1 MESYQNAPVHYV
13 ESKSCRAPNQ
23 VGSLLFEMLC
33 SQQKDFQEVVF
44 LCIGSD
50 RITGDSLGPLIGHK
64 LSKEHLSRCI
74 IYGTLDQPVHAL
86 NLAEVTAMVHTKHP
100 NCLLIAID
108 ASLGSK
114 RHQEFVTIR
123 KGALAPGLGVKK
135 KLPPVG
141 DISITGIVNLS
152 GAFEHFVLQTTRL
165 ATVIQLADT
174 IVSGILIAIFRN
186 TSFFFIGFFPFGFRF
201 RTFSKL
207 CKIYPSVCS
216 IFGEFSERKPVI
228 CISIVLAKYFFHQ
241 VFHCVIDTSR
251 KPYMKIILSDF
262 TCSTVLIR

>member
-74 IYGTLDQPVHAL
+74 IYGTLVHA
-86 NLAEVTAMVHTKHP
+86 KHP

-174 IVSGILIAIFRN
+174 IVSGILIAHRQYFGTHRF
-186 TSFFFIGFFPFGFRF
+186 SLLDFFHSDSDSERF
-201 RTFSKL
+201 RSFAKFTPLSAA
-207 CKIYPSVCS
+207 S
-216 IFGEFSERKPVI
+216 SENSPNG
-228 CISIVLAKYFFHQ
+228 
-241 VFHCVIDTSR
+241 SR
-251 KPYMKIILSDF
+251 
-262 TCSTVLIR
+262 

>member
-114 RHQEFVTIR
+114 RHQEFVTI
-123 KGALAPGLGVKK
+123 
-135 KLPPVG
+135 
-141 DISITGIVNLS
+141 
-152 GAFEHFVLQTTRL
+152 
-165 ATVIQLADT
+165 
-174 IVSGILIAIFRN
+174 
-186 TSFFFIGFFPFGFRF
+186 
-201 RTFSKL
+201 
-207 CKIYPSVCS
+207 
-216 IFGEFSERKPVI
+216 
-228 CISIVLAKYFFHQ
+228 
-241 VFHCVIDTSR
+241 
-251 KPYMKIILSDF
+251 
-262 TCSTVLIR
+262 

>member
-86 NLAEVTAMVHTKHP
+86 NLAEVTAMVHAKHP

-123 KGALAPGLGVKK
+123 KGALASGLGVKK

-174 IVSGILIAIFRN
+174 IVSGILIAHRQYFGTHRF
-186 TSFFFIGFFPFGFRF
+186 SLLDFFHSDSDSERF
-201 RTFSKL
+201 RSFAKFTPLSAA
-207 CKIYPSVCS
+207 S
-216 IFGEFSERKPVI
+216 SENSPNG
-228 CISIVLAKYFFHQ
+228 
-241 VFHCVIDTSR
+241 SR
-251 KPYMKIILSDF
+251 
-262 TCSTVLIR
+262 

>member
-44 LCIGSD
+44 LCIG
-50 RITGDSLGPLIGHK
+50 
-64 LSKEHLSRCI
+64 SKEHLSRCI

-174 IVSGILIAIFRN
+174 IVSGILIAHRQYFGTHRF
-186 TSFFFIGFFPFGFRF
+186 SLLDFFHSDSDSERF
-201 RTFSKL
+201 RSFAKFTPLSAA
-207 CKIYPSVCS
+207 S
-216 IFGEFSERKPVI
+216 SENSPNG
-228 CISIVLAKYFFHQ
+228 
-241 VFHCVIDTSR
+241 SR
-251 KPYMKIILSDF
+251 
-262 TCSTVLIR
+262 

>member
-174 IVSGILIAIFRN
+174 IVS
-186 TSFFFIGFFPFGFRF
+186 
-201 RTFSKL
+201 
-207 CKIYPSVCS
+207 
-216 IFGEFSERKPVI
+216 E
-228 CISIVLAKYFFHQ
+228 
-241 VFHCVIDTSR
+241 
-251 KPYMKIILSDF
+251 
-262 TCSTVLIR
+262 

>member
-1 MESYQNAPVHYV
+1 MELHHNSPIHYV
-13 ESKSCRAPNQ
+13 ESKNCHAPNQ

-33 SQQKDFQEVVF
+33 SQKREFHEVVF

-50 RITGDSLGPLIGHK
+50 RITGDSLGPLIGHM
-64 LSKEHLSRCI
+64 LSKKHLSRCF
-74 IYGTLDQPVHAL
+74 IYGTLENPVHAL
-86 NLAEVTAMVHTKHP
+86 NLAEIVALVNQKHP

-174 IVSGILIAIFRN
+174 IVSGILIAHRQYFGTRRF
-186 TSFFFIGFFPFGFRF
+186 SLLDFFHSDSETERF
-201 RTFSKL
+201 RSFAKFTPLSA
-207 CKIYPSVCS
+207 
-216 IFGEFSERKPVI
+216 SEDSPNG
-228 CISIVLAKYFFHQ
+228 S
-241 VFHCVIDTSR
+241 
-251 KPYMKIILSDF
+251 
-262 TCSTVLIR
+262 